1 MNSRNNIILVG
12 VIALIIFLAYHFMT
26 ITFNWEQTYSSKD
39 NNPLGGALFD
49 KVMGKTLPNGYEV
62 AGYSQN
68 NDSLYAT
75 GCNILFVY
83 DASYNREMRDTLFQ
97 SIRERGT
104 KAIISTHNVRFF
116 LDNLIKDTIFDYKR
130 ASFDGYKTLRKELYS
145 KNLNA
150 TVNWLGND
158 SIYSPYKFKLHK
170 EVVNMSCAVK
180 KELSDLVIA
189 TVEYKKE
196 KSLEDRITEEIDKI
210 ITVENG
216 KGGNKKLEEEEYIRA
231 IAFKIKMGK
240 GELYVVSC
248 PLLFC
253 NIAVRSK
260 DISPLTLRLINQIA
274 DKKIVRIDPKN
285 RFLGANRNS
294 SLRYMTEQPALRA
307 ALYIVIIAGLLL
319 IIFTVKRRQR
329 AIPIIKEPENKHLD
343 FIHKVAELYRNEPN
357 QYDIVRLKYN
367 LLVEHLVRNEQ
378 IDIREVNT
386 DKENFIYISEVS
398 GIEFET
404 ISRRL
409 QEIRQIVEKKKPIES
424 KRQAKEYI
432 KIMNNII
439 DKIR

>member
-170 EVVNMSCAVK
+170 EVVNLSCAVK

-274 DKKIVRIDPKN
+274 DKKIVRIDPRN
-285 RFLGANRNS
+285 RFLGANRKS
-294 SLRYMTEQPALRA
+294 PLRYMTEQPALRA
-307 ALYIVIIAGLLL
+307 SLYIVIIASLLL

-357 QYDIVRLKYN
+357 QYDIVRIKYN
-367 LLVEHLVRNEQ
+367 LLVEHLIRNEQ

-409 QEIRQIVEKKKPIES
+409 KEIRQIVEKKKPIES
-424 KRQAKEYI
+424 KSEAKEYI

>member
-1 MNSRNNIILVG
+1 MNSRNNVILVA

-26 ITFNWEQTYSSKD
+26 ITFNWEDSYSSKD

-49 KVMGKTLPNGYEV
+49 KVMSKTLPNGYEV
-62 AGYSQN
+62 VGYDQN

-83 DASYNREMRDTLFQ
+83 DASYNREMRDTLFN

-104 KAIISTHNVRFF
+104 KAIISVQTPKFF
-116 LDNLIKDTIFDYKR
+116 LDSLINDTVFISRNSHFDR
-130 ASFDGYKTLRKELYS
+130 NQTLRKELYS
-145 KNLNA
+145 RKLNA

-158 SIYSPYKFKLHK
+158 SIYGASELNLHK
-170 EVVNMSCAVK
+170 EVINLSCVVR
-180 KELSDLVIA
+180 KELSPLVLA
-189 TVEYKKE
+189 TVDYKKE
-196 KSLEDRITEEIDKI
+196 FSLDSIVTANMEKLITIESTKEEDRKLKEED
-210 ITVENG
+210 
-216 KGGNKKLEEEEYIRA
+216 YIRA
-231 IAFKIKMGK
+231 IAFKISMGK

-260 DISPLTLRLINQIA
+260 DISPLTLRFIAQIA

-294 SLRYMTEQPALRA
+294 SLRYITEQPALRI
-307 ALYIVIIAGLLL
+307 ALYIVIIASLLL

-329 AIPIIKEPENKHLD
+329 AIPIIKEAENKHLD
-343 FIHKVAELYRNEPN
+343 FIHKVAELYRNEHN
-357 QYDIVRLKYN
+357 QYNIVKLKYN
-367 LLVEHLVRNEQ
+367 LLVEHLIRNEQ
-378 IDIREVNT
+378 IDIREVNA
-386 DKENFIYISEVS
+386 DKENFMYISEVS

-404 ISRRL
+404 ISRRVK
-409 QEIRQIVEKKKPIES
+409 EIRQIVEKKTNIES
-424 KRQAKEYI
+424 KSKAKEYI